1 MSCVILVRTGVGD
14 TWEMF
19 CLKHFSFLPGFHWS
33 FIDQSVSDKLSS
45 IKRVEYKIRLRWWP
59 AIPSHHCTLA
69 LLMDVYHSLSEC
81 GFQVP
86 KRHQAP
92 AHIWDLPRWWKSL
105 LLMYKIF
112 DMRTFRLSHQ
122 IKGPTT
128 LKLAILQLEPI
139 GASFSH
145 FYSCRS
151 FNLMW

>member
-1 MSCVILVRTGVGD
+1 MRKDDYLHRIHVVLIFMMMIGV
-14 TWEMF
+14 
-19 CLKHFSFLPGFHWS
+19 
-33 FIDQSVSDKLSS
+33 LSS
-45 IKRVEYKIRLRWWP
+45 LV
-59 AIPSHHCTLA
+59 HHCTVKVWIWGRLDWQEVVA
-69 LLMDVYHSLSEC
+69 AQLPACFWLISYVKTWQENMTHSLSEW

-92 AHIWDLPRWWKSL
+92 AHIWGLPRWWKLL

-112 DMRTFRLSHQ
+112 DMRTFGLSHQ

-128 LKLAILQLEPI
+128 VKLAIFGYFTI